1 MNITASIRINSGMA
15 LVLYILSLF
24 GILFMVAYYPAV
36 EKNIIGILTGLTGAF
51 GGFLVKR
58 NSNNK
63 IDLEAKLKTC
73 PPGEDPK

>member
-1 MNITASIRINSGMA
+1 MRLNVSVNSGAA
-15 LVLYILSLF
+15 LLLYIVSLF

-36 EKNIIGILTGLTGAF
+36 EKNVIGIMTALTSAF

-63 IDLEAKLKTC
+63 ISLEADKAGLCTNGTTPTK
-73 PPGEDPK
+73 